1 MKRSTVTTGLELA
14 AVVALT
20 AGAWLLAGLGGL
32 LLAASGVLALA
43 SYVIS
48 RGGGA

>member
-14 AVVALT
+14 AVASLS

-32 LLAASGVLALA
+32 LLAAAGVLALA

-48 RGGGA
+48 RGGR